1 MPQTLA
7 VVVTGDPRQSTAGV
21 EALRIA
27 LGLSTGDNSV
37 SIILLG
43 AATRLLTDDEDLSD
57 GDILEQYLPS
67 LKELQ
72 IPFVVPL
79 STLTQVP
86 VDSGFNVREAPHE
99 DITRLIHTADRTLVF

>member
-43 AATRLLTDDEDLSD
+43 ATPRLLTDDENLSD

-72 IPFVVPL
+72 IPFIVPP
-79 STLTQVP
+79 STLTQMA
-86 VDSGFNVREAPHE
+86 VDSGFNVREAPQE
-99 DITRLIHTADRTLVF
+99 EIARLIHTADRSLIF

>member
-7 VVVTGDPRQSTAGV
+7 VVVTGDPRQSTVGV

-43 AATRLLTDDEDLSD
+43 AAPRLLTDDENLSD

-72 IPFVVPL
+72 IPFVVPQ
-79 STLTQVP
+79 STFTQVP
-86 VDSGFNVREAPHE
+86 VDLGFNVREAPQE
-99 DITRLIHTADRTLVF
+99 DITQLIHTADRTLVF

>member
-7 VVVTGDPRQSTAGV
+7 VVVTGDPRQSTVGV

-43 AATRLLTDDEDLSD
+43 AAPRLLTDDENLSD

-72 IPFVVPL
+72 IPFVVPP

-86 VDSGFNVREAPHE
+86 VDSGFNVREAPQE
-99 DITRLIHTADRTLVF
+99 DITRLIHAADRTLVF

>member
-43 AATRLLTDDEDLSD
+43 AATRLLTDD
-57 GDILEQYLPS
+57 
-67 LKELQ
+67 
-72 IPFVVPL
+72 
-79 STLTQVP
+79 
-86 VDSGFNVREAPHE
+86 
-99 DITRLIHTADRTLVF
+99 

>member
-7 VVVTGDPRQSTAGV
+7 VVVTGDPRQSTTGV

-43 AATRLLTDDEDLSD
+43 AAARLLTDDEDLPD

-72 IPFVVPL
+72 IPFVVLP
-79 STLTQVP
+79 STLTQIP
-86 VDSGFNVREAPHE
+86 VYSGFNVREAPQE